1 MHVFNKFIFA
11 LIAFLVTFQI
21 SSTKCEETG
30 LTESLSTLSYLISWL
45 PKASIPTPP
54 LRLISLLLQL
64 LVKQLERTLLVLDEN
79 GPAK

>member
-1 MHVFNKFIFA
+1 MLLFNKYTLAI
-11 LIAFLVTFQI
+11 IAFLAFCQI
-21 SSTKCEETG
+21 SSIKCEETG
-30 LTESLSTLSYLISWL
+30 LTESLSTLSYIISWL

-64 LVKQLERTLLVLDEN
+64 LVKQLQKTLLVLDEN